1 MTAPLDPRLHAHRPD
16 LADRRLEGRVD
27 AERFVDGAPAHVV
40 MPVADLRRRPSA
52 DAPLE
57 TQALYGERLR
67 VFEET
72 GEGWCWVQ
80 LDKDGYVGWVPTVT
94 LMNGE
99 PPAPTHRISVRR
111 TLVFPGPDIK
121 RPPMHD
127 LPLGARLH
135 VKGEASDHN
144 ATYGL
149 IAPFGA
155 VVVQHMKPATSF
167 ETDFVAVAQG
177 FLGVAYL
184 WGGKSALGI
193 DCSGL
198 VQVALDACGIEAPRD
213 TDLQMAMGEA
223 LGEGESPRR
232 GDLVFW
238 RGHVGIMMDETQ
250 LLHANA
256 HHMMTA
262 IEPLSEAVARL
273 DAKGAPVLCIRR
285 LPELRQD

>member
-1 MTAPLDPRLHAHRPD
+1 MSATLDPRLHAHRPD
-16 LADRRLEGRVD
+16 LADSRLRGRVE
-27 AERFVDGAPAHVV
+27 AARFVEGTPAHVA
-40 MPVADLRRRPSA
+40 MPVADMRRRPFA

-57 TQALYGERLR
+57 TQALFGERVR

-72 GEGWCWVQ
+72 AEGWAWAQ
-80 LDKDGYVGWVPTVT
+80 LEADGYVGWLPSVT
-94 LMNGE
+94 LMGGE
-99 PPAPTHRISVRR
+99 PPEATHRVSVRR

-127 LPLGARLH
+127 LPMGAR
-135 VKGEASDHN
+135 VQVRGEASDQN

-155 VVVQHMKPATSF
+155 VVVQHMKPV
-167 ETDFVAVAQG
+167 ETAEQDFAGVAEG

-198 VQVALDACGIEAPRD
+198 VQVALAACGVRAPRD
-213 TDLQMAMGEA
+213 TDMQMA
-223 LGEGESPRR
+223 LGEAVTPGAALKR

-238 RGHVGIMMDETQ
+238 RGHVGIMLDGER

-262 IEPLSEAVARL
+262 IEPLAQAVRRIEARGTPVA
-273 DAKGAPVLCIRR
+273 AIRR
-285 LPELRQD
+285 LPELS